1 MLMKCASCNFD
12 SAPEGVRFC
21 PICGAELAK
30 SSIPSTRI
38 TVTQKVGTVKRGTVK
53 GIQIGKVKGKVT
65 IRSTVNQIE
74 KKIVKGDYVD
84 RKTITNNILVLGPQ
98 ALDEIAKR
106 IAEAQGVDKQTLQNL
121 GAQNV
126 PEHVSRQIAEV
137 VAAQKESASKGV
149 RITPSAAYRLGMLAA
164 YRRDYDEALV
174 YFRQAIESD
183 PEYLDA
189 YEAVAWLQQYRA
201 TDDVAWQNYDAAK
214 QKLEEA
220 RRAAERTD
228 PLDPNALAQRGYIA
242 KTLAQVAAA
251 LGDSAGKEKY
261 YSEAA
266 KLFQHVVQLEPENAS
281 AHNGLGNV
289 EYARGNL
296 DGAIEAGK
304 RAIKLIPN
312 YTAAHHDLAITYEAK
327 MKADPRHAKD
337 WRRKALEAWQRAY
350 ELAPADPGFS
360 PDYIVSMGQQISR
373 LRQQCGEATRRR

>member
-1 MLMKCASCNFD
+1 MKCPKCSYEIPEDEPRCPNCRAMIPAS
-12 SAPEGVRFC
+12 
-21 PICGAELAK
+21 K
-30 SSIPSTRI
+30 KPSTTI
-38 TVTQKVGTVKRGTVK
+38 QVNQKIGKVKGGTVK
-53 GIQIGKVKGKVT
+53 GVQIAKVKGKVT

-126 PEHVSRQIAEV
+126 PEHVSRQITEV
-137 VAAQKESASKGV
+137 VAAQKEVASKGV

-164 YRRDYDEALV
+164 YRRHYDEALN

-183 PEYLDA
+183 PEYVDA

-228 PLDPNALAQRGYIA
+228 PLDPNALDQRGYIA
-242 KTLAQVAAA
+242 KTLAQVADA

-296 DGAIEAGK
+296 EGAIEAGK
-304 RAIKLIPN
+304 RAIKLIPS

-327 MKADPRHAKD
+327 MKADPRRAKD
-337 WRRKALEAWQRAY
+337 WCRKALEAWQRAY

-373 LRQQCGEATRRR
+373 LKAQCARLAKRNK